1 MDRMLVFMLWKQ
13 ISHDKQRD
21 KADGDNDCW
30 LELPSIIDD
39 ISASRNNCFSL
50 FSGTHRRSTL
60 CCIPWS
66 SITDD
71 QFSSILKEY
80 ITFCCIS
87 KHMLLDLEVEQ
98 LMICLEEDNFD
109 IYDHLV
115 HKALRL
121 ISMHH
126 LSYKRNSL
134 SWSLSGISL
143 LMHCILVGE
152 TSSITRN
159 RSPPTSYSLTL
170 VPHSP
175 AFMWN
180 TLSPSLFSLFQQRGN
195 HIEALESLSKLGR
208 YDSYLTLTYM
218 TYIFS
223 FVSFDVYKTWLQ
235 PTMWEICF
243 LCISYWCFVER
254 RRSSSSLWIT
264 HVSNYFLLVGGIL

>member
-1 MDRMLVFMLWKQ
+1 MTTWC
-13 ISHDKQRD
+13 
-21 KADGDNDCW
+21 KA
-30 LELPSIIDD
+30 I
-39 ISASRNNCFSL
+39 
-50 FSGTHRRSTL
+50 
-60 CCIPWS
+60 
-66 SITDD
+66 
-71 QFSSILKEY
+71 
-80 ITFCCIS
+80 
-87 KHMLLDLEVEQ
+87 
-98 LMICLEEDNFD
+98 
-109 IYDHLV
+109 
-115 HKALRL
+115 RL

-126 LSYKRNSL
+126 LGYKRNCL